1 MDTSIFLNPEM
12 HHKSGGNEFNVN
24 LTINDNGKE
33 LKGYDE
39 ALRSMDDIYS
49 SKNHFILHFAIVIYF

>member
-39 ALRSMDDIYS
+39 ALKIDG
-49 SKNHFILHFAIVIYF
+49 